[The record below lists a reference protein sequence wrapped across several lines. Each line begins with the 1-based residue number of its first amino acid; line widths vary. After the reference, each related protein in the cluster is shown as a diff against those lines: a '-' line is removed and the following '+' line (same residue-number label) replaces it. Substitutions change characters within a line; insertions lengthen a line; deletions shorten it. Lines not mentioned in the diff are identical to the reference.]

1 VDSYFIFVTAS
12 LLLALTPGPDN
23 LFVLTQSALYGKKA
37 GLLITLGL
45 CTGLFF
51 HNSLVAFGLALML
64 QSSWGMAAIKVLG
77 ACYLLFLAFKSFT
90 AIQTH
95 TQKQTQLSNLA
106 LYQRGII
113 MNVTNPK
120 VSLFF
125 LAFLPQ
131 FTSPSMGS
139 FFSQVYL
146 LGSLF
151 VLVTLCVF
159 GGIAYTG
166 GTIQQR
172 LERSPKIQLIL
183 NKVAGTVFILLA
195 LNLLV

>member
-1 VDSYFIFVTAS
+1 
-12 LLLALTPGPDN
+12 
-23 LFVLTQSALYGKKA
+23 
-37 GLLITLGL
+37 
-45 CTGLFF
+45 
-51 HNSLVAFGLALML
+51 
-64 QSSWGMAAIKVLG
+64 MAAIKVLG

>member
-1 VDSYFIFVTAS
+1 MDSYFIFVTAS

-51 HNSLVAFGLALML
+51 HSSLVAFGLALML
-64 QSSWGMAAIKVLG
+64 QSSWGMAAIKALG

-166 GTIQQR
+166 STIQQR

>member
-1 VDSYFIFVTAS
+1 VDSYFTFVTAS

-37 GLLITLGL
+37 GFLITLGL

-51 HNSLVAFGLALML
+51 HTSLVAFGLALVL
-64 QSSWGMAAIKVLG
+64 QSSWGMTAIKVVG

-95 TQKQTQLSNLA
+95 TQKQTQLSNHA

-131 FTSPSMGS
+131 FTYSSMGS

-151 VLVTLCVF
+151 ILVTLCVF
-159 GGIAYTG
+159 GGIAFTG
-166 GTIQQR
+166 DTIQQR